1 LRTALTKRRADR
13 VLAVSVGL
21 LGVLAVAGSGERKA
35 KVENRLDAV
44 RARRREQRPTRLRAG
59 ER

>member
-44 RARRREQRPTRLRAG
+44 RARRRE
-59 ER
+59 